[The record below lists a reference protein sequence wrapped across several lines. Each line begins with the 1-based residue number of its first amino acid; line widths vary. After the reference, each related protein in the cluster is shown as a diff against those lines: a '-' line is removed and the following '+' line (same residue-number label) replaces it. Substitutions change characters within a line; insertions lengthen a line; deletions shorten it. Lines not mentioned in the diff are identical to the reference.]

1 MIIASASNPTI
12 KSIHRLR
19 EKSRAR
25 RQEGLFVMEDWKE
38 IRMALENGYT
48 INHLILR
55 EGSGMPG
62 DWKYSTLP
70 CCEVKSELFST
81 LIYRSGTVDAC
92 AIATAKEH
100 PLSSLGTPTG
110 TSCYL
115 LLDQVEK
122 PGNIGAIL
130 RTADAAG
137 LAVVIVVDPVS
148 DLYNPNVI
156 RSSVGTLF
164 SVPVALCTLDEALQW
179 LKSVHVITTQLE
191 GGLPP
196 WEVNLAGPV
205 ALVLGTESTGVRE
218 AWRKRA
224 DQFVKI
230 PMFGQNDSLNVSNT
244 AAILAYEHVRQRWN
258 YDNR

>member
-1 MIIASASNPTI
+1 
-12 KSIHRLR
+12 
-19 EKSRAR
+19 
-25 RQEGLFVMEDWKE
+25 
-38 IRMALENGYT
+38 
-48 INHLILR
+48 
-55 EGSGMPG
+55 
-62 DWKYSTLP
+62 
-70 CCEVKSELFST
+70 
-81 LIYRSGTVDAC
+81 
-92 AIATAKEH
+92 
-100 PLSSLGTPTG
+100 
-110 TSCYL
+110 
-115 LLDQVEK
+115 
-122 PGNIGAIL
+122 
-130 RTADAAG
+130 
-137 LAVVIVVDPVS
+137 VIVVDPVS